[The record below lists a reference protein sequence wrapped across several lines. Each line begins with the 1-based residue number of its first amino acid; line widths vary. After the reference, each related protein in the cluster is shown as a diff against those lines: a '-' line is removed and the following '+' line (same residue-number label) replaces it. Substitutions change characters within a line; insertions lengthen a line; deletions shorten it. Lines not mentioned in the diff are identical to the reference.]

1 MTNQTKIQYTPG
13 PWGKQYIESS
23 KFNEYWRISSCRGD
37 IAIQFNVGIGEKENQ
52 ANARLIAA
60 APELL
65 EAINHAISDIDNH
78 IAQYPSAKT
87 LLPELRAYLAKRRD
101 KAEGKE

>member
-23 KFNEYWRISSCRGD
+23 KFNEYWSISSCRGD

-65 EAINHAISDIDNH
+65 KALEKMVSILENARMKEFHMDVLEESKQAI
-78 IAQYPSAKT
+78 T
-87 LLPELRAYLAKRRD
+87 